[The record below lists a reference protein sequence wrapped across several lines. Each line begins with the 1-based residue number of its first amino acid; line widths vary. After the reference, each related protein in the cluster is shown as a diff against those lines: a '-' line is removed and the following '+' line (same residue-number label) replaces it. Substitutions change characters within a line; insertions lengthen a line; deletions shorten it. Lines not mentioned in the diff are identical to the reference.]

1 MKHLKLGK
9 IQWLALLIVSAMF
22 ANLCSQMVVSAA
34 ESDATTEVTT
44 EATTTTTTA
53 TTTTATKPTTVKEG
67 EYKAFWFSYYDYDTY
82 RDKYKKRT
90 ASNFRTYFTSVVKK
104 GKSLGM
110 NRVIVQVR
118 PFGDA
123 IYKSKYFP
131 WSKYISGKQGKNPGF
146 DPLKIMVDVAHKNG
160 MKIEAWVNPYRV
172 TIGSTNYSKLA
183 KNNPARKWHAKKST
197 RRNVLAYNGSLYYN
211 PSKKA
216 VRTLIINGV
225 KEIVQN
231 YKVDG
236 IHMDDYFYPSF
247 TKKNVKTAFDAK
259 EYNKSSYKKNKKSIY
274 TYRRAQVST
283 LVKDMKAAIKKI
295 DKNVTYGISPAGN
308 IDNLTSNYS
317 YYVDIYKWVKSTKYV
332 DYICPQIYWGFK
344 HPTAKFDKVTDRWVK
359 ACKSKKVKLY
369 IGIAV
374 YRAGHNTGQN
384 SAERK
389 EWKSDTKILKKQ
401 VQYGRKKKVNGF
413 AFFDYSDLTSKT
425 SAKAVKQLKTVLK

>member
-1 MKHLKLGK
+1 MKRFKLGK
-9 IQWLALLIVSAMF
+9 IQWISLLVVTAMF
-22 ANLCSQMVVSAA
+22 ANLCSHMVLAA
-34 ESDATTEVTT
+34 ATSED
-44 EATTTTTTA
+44 TTTQ
-53 TTTTATKPTTVKEG
+53 TTTTATKTTTTAKE
-67 EYKAFWFSYYDYDTY
+67 EYKAFWFSYYDYDDY
-82 RDKYKKRT
+82 RAKYKKRNAT
-90 ASNFRTYFTSVVKK
+90 TFRQYFTKVVKN
-104 GKSLGM
+104 GKNLGM

-131 WSKYISGKQGKNPGF
+131 WSKYISGKQGRSPGY

-183 KNNPARKWHAKKST
+183 KSNPARKWHAKKST
-197 RRNVLAYNGSLYYN
+197 KRNVLAYDGSLYYN

-216 VRTLIINGV
+216 VRTLIINGAT
-225 KEIVQN
+225 EIVKN

-247 TKKNVKTAFDAK
+247 TSRNVKTAFDAK
-259 EYNKSSYKKNKKSIY
+259 EYNKSSYKKQKKSIY

-283 LVKDMKAAIKKI
+283 LVKDMKAAIKKVNK
-295 DKNVTYGISPAGN
+295 DVTYGISPAGN
-308 IDNLTSNYS
+308 IDNLTSKYS
-317 YYVDIYKWVKSTKYV
+317 YYVDIKKWTNSTKYV

-344 HPTAKFDKVTDRWVK
+344 HPTAKFNKVTDRWVNL
-359 ACKSKKVKLY
+359 CKSKKVKLY
-369 IGIAV
+369 IGIGV

-389 EWKSDTKILKKQ
+389 EWKSDKNVLKKQ
-401 VQYGRKKKVNGF
+401 VQYGKKKKVNGF
-413 AFFDYSDLTSKT
+413 AFFDYQDLVSKT
-425 SAKAVKQLKTVLK
+425 SSKAVKELKKELKK

>member
-1 MKHLKLGK
+1 MKRFKLGK
-9 IQWLALLIVSAMF
+9 IQWISLLVVSAMF
-22 ANLCSQMVVSAA
+22 ANLCSHMVLA
-34 ESDATTEVTT
+34 ATTSNN
-44 EATTTTTTA
+44 
-53 TTTTATKPTTVKEG
+53 TKAKTTVTSTKKKKKAKKE

-82 RDKYKKRT
+82 RAKYKKRNAKT
-90 ASNFRTYFTSVVKK
+90 FRQYFTKVVKK

-118 PFGDA
+118 PYGDA

-131 WSKYISGKQGKNPGF
+131 WSKYISGKQGKNPGY

-172 TIGSTNYSKLA
+172 TTGSTNYKKLS

-216 VRTLIINGV
+216 VRKLIINGAT
-225 KEIVQN
+225 EIVKN

-247 TKKNVKTAFDAK
+247 TSKNVKTAFDAK
-259 EYNKSSYKKNKKSIY
+259 EYNKSTYKKQKKSIY

-283 LVKDMKAAIKKI
+283 LVKDMKAAIKKVN
-295 DKNVTYGISPAGN
+295 KKVTYGISPAGN
-308 IDNLTSNYS
+308 IDNLTSKYS
-317 YYVDIYKWVKSTKYV
+317 YYVDIKKWTNSTKYV

-344 HPTAKFDKVTDRWVK
+344 HPTAKFNKVTDRWVK
-359 ACKSKKVKLY
+359 LCKSKKVKLY
-369 IGIAV
+369 IGIGV
-374 YRAGHNTGQN
+374 YRAGHNVGQN
-384 SAERK
+384 RAEKK
-389 EWKSDTKILKKQ
+389 EWKSDKNILKKQ
-401 VQYGRKKKVNGF
+401 VNYGKKKKVNGF
-413 AFFDYSDLTSKT
+413 SFFDYQDLTSKT
-425 SAKAVKQLKTVLK
+425 SAKAVKQLKTVLKK